1 MALTVLL
8 ITVLPLSY
16 VLTSAMS
23 SAANARQRSAALQ
36 LADSWLEVLSNS
48 TLPTTGGVI
57 ITNVPQNPA
66 TFPGLSAATTQI
78 PKSTLAGTPFVV
90 HGELHHPVGQQP
102 GPVGPLL
109 ERPAPEPL
117 PSGGDPA
124 PDHGD
129 LEPGRTTRV
138 NETTAVNYPK
148 PGLQTEG
155 FLAVQLTNSGEPRC
169 LHAPTWPP
177 TA

>member
-90 HGELHHPVGQQP
+90 QANFTTQSVNNQGQSDLCSSGQP
-102 GPVGPLL
+102 
-109 ERPAPEPL
+109 PAPPI
-117 PSGGDPA
+117 
-124 PDHGD
+124 
-129 LEPGRTTRV
+129 RR
-138 NETTAVNYPK
+138 
-148 PGLQTEG
+148 
-155 FLAVQLTNSGEPRC
+155 
-169 LHAPTWPP
+169 
-177 TA
+177 